1 MMEGLILRTLAIL
14 TYKDK
19 TYKTLY
25 DMIKDMVT
33 DKLTMNQIRLLI
45 FNMYDERETDY
56 IMKTY
61 WVEIESSKQVSKG

>member
-1 MMEGLILRTLAIL
+1 
-14 TYKDK
+14 
-19 TYKTLY
+19 
-25 DMIKDMVT
+25 MIKDMVT